1 MGCSSEAEQLA
12 VNQRAGGSNPLIP
25 AKKFV
30 KGNSMKLEEAK
41 VGARVRVVSLNN
53 TKTYVGQRGIKI
65 GKTYTIQTVFPSS
78 EKVILKQQIVSM
90 KDVILLDE
98 NNCKEKK
105 QIVETFNPE
114 ELVMN
119 NDSSD
124 V

>member
-1 MGCSSEAEQLA
+1 
-12 VNQRAGGSNPLIP
+12 
-25 AKKFV
+25 
-30 KGNSMKLEEAK
+30 MKLEEAK

-53 TKTYVGQRGIKI
+53 TKTYIGQRAIKI

-78 EKVILKQQIVSM
+78 EKVILKQQVVSM

-114 ELVMN
+114 ELVLKGE
-119 NDSSD
+119 S
-124 V
+124 